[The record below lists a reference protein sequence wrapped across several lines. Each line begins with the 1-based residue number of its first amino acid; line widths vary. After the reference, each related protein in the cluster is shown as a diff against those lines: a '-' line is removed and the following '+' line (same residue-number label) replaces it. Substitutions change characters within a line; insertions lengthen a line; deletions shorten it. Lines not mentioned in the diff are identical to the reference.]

1 MKKGR
6 KIKFTLGMKIASIL
20 CCVALVSVGFAA
32 WWIVEF
38 PVAQS
43 TTAGNFT
50 VYSVTNK
57 KIVIQNMKFLDD
69 ANDEDPTDITPEN
82 KDTQIADAA
91 IVYGKPSNAD
101 KSAYFENAT
110 PAKTNYGWLG
120 TTIDVLE
127 EDLTSILQF
136 DVAITDGKADGDT
149 VASFITDIT
158 IALDA
163 ADIFATIGKGVAA
176 PKMSYRVGTSGDFT
190 GEKTYA
196 TGTENAPLAI
206 TINKSAF
213 ESGSTVTVQVK
224 FDFGWSYTSNG
235 QPVTLNPYL
244 HYNANAYGDGTLANE
259 LHNKETSN
267 GILDKIALLN
277 SASYDVTISTTP
289 AGSETTAAP
298 AN

>member
-69 ANDEDPTDITPEN
+69 ANDENPTDITPEN
-82 KDTQIADAA
+82 KDTQIDDAA
-91 IVYGKPSNAD
+91 IVYGKPSDAD

-110 PAKTNYGWLG
+110 PAKINYGWLG

-149 VASFITDIT
+149 VASFITNIT

-163 ADIFATIGKGVAA
+163 DDIFATIGNGVAA
-176 PKMSYRVGTSGDFT
+176 PKMSYRIGSSGDFA
-190 GEKTYA
+190 GEITYA
-196 TGTENAPLAI
+196 VNPEAGNVPLELSIPSTAFSTGD
-206 TINKSAF
+206 S
-213 ESGSTVTVQVK
+213 VTVQVK

-235 QPVTLNPYL
+235 QPVTINPYL

-259 LHNKETSN
+259 LSNSGN
-267 GILDKIALLN
+267 GILDKLAAL
-277 SASYDVTISTTP
+277 SAATYDITISTTP
-289 AGSETTAAP
+289 GRAA
-298 AN
+298 AE